1 MASWQFNLFLIP
13 RVSLLNRYKH
23 IPMKLYVDHRNE
35 DNRLKTNL
43 EAYEIDDALDVDWW
57 TDLNI
62 YTSDLFPIIEE
73 FAALG
78 NNWSTESLKNF
89 GDSDKNDIHVHF
101 NKDTQQIE
109 EVSCRFDL
117 RELNKEFIDK
127 SLLLAQQFNCL
138 LMDNDGILIQ
148 PNLSNLFELIKS
160 SNAFRFVSDPEK
172 YLDDISNGRI
182 QL

>member
-1 MASWQFNLFLIP
+1 MATWQFNLFLIP
-13 RVSLLNRYKH
+13 RISLLTRYKQ
-23 IPMKLYVDHRNE
+23 IPIKLYIDHGIE

-43 EAYEIDDALDVDWW
+43 EAYEIDDALDIAWW

-62 YTSDLFPIIEE
+62 HTSDLFPIIEE
-73 FAALG
+73 FAAIG
-78 NNWSTESLKNF
+78 NNWGTESLKNF
-89 GDSDKNDIHVHF
+89 GDSDKDDIHVLF

-148 PNLSNLFELIKS
+148 PNLSNLFQLIKS
-160 SNAFRFVSDPEK
+160 SNAFRFVSDPK
-172 YLDDISNGRI
+172 KFFNDLSNDK
-182 QL
+182 